1 MRPTTW
7 LTLALLIGCPS
18 PEPEPEPD
26 PEPEVAG
33 AEAPRSWAEILADLD
48 ERAREGAVTET
59 LHGTPVADP
68 YRALESDSE
77 LTREWIAA
85 QTERTEEALPIDEDM
100 RARIGAYLS
109 IGSIGGV
116 MVAGGKDGRPLRILY
131 EQREGGRE
139 QPVLTME
146 MVGPDGDGE
155 SPPRALIDPADA
167 ESWGERAAL
176 DWAYPSPDGRYL
188 AFGISHNGDEKSLLH
203 VMDLDETSD
212 AVLPLRIPRTKWC
225 NLAWLPDG
233 SGFYYTR
240 YPSEGEDGF
249 DAEREDAYF
258 PRIFFHAMDEED
270 PSDDP
275 LVFGA
280 ERPTDF
286 PFPQVS
292 DDGRWLVVNV
302 FRGWSASDVYLFD
315 RGRRGRDNAPDPEDA
330 NAGGD
335 RFITVTAGHESLT
348 RAIPH
353 DGDLYLWTNRDAP
366 RYRIQR
372 VDLRRAANRARWE
385 TIVPES
391 EAVLTD
397 WTFAGEGLAL
407 HYIDDIRST
416 LTLTDGDGKHA
427 RSVELP
433 TRGAIDAISGRD
445 GVNTLAFAFS
455 GYLQPPSLF
464 TVDSESAEPNARRTV
479 PTDLD
484 LSRYEARLE
493 RVTSADGTEVPV
505 HVIAPKDLE
514 PSGDARVLL
523 YGYGGFN
530 VNILPR
536 FSRNALY
543 WLEQGGVYAVA
554 HLRGGGELGE
564 EWHQAGMLG
573 NKPKV
578 FEDFEA
584 IIGWLTESGLSSPE
598 RIAITGG
605 SNGGLLMGAMVTRV
619 PERFGAAASYVGLY
633 DMVRYHHFPPAELW
647 ISEYGNPEE
656 AEAFAW
662 LHGYSPYHRVEAGT
676 PYPAVLIETAD
687 HDSRVHW
694 AHSTK
699 FAAALQAANGGERPI
714 YFHMDT
720 QQGHGAGT
728 RLSDLVEK
736 YARMYTFLDQQLAE

>member
-1 MRPTTW
+1 MRKTW
-7 LTLALLIGCPS
+7 LLLPLLMACPA
-18 PEPEPEPD
+18 PEATPEPD
-26 PEPEVAG
+26 PEPAPEAG
-33 AEAPRSWAEILADLD
+33 DEAPRGWPEILGDLN
-48 ERAREGAVTET
+48 ERAREHSITET
-59 LHGTPVADP
+59 IHGTPVTDP

-77 LTREWIAA
+77 LTRQWIAA
-85 QTERTEEALPIDEDM
+85 QTERTEEALPIDDAM
-100 RARIGAYLS
+100 RERIRAFLS
-109 IGSIGGV
+109 IGSIGGA
-116 MVAGGKDGRPLRILY
+116 MVVGGKDRRPLRVLY
-131 EQREGGRE
+131 ERRDGGRE

-146 MVGPDGDGE
+146 ELGE
-155 SPPRALIDPADA
+155 DAGEPRALIDPADA
-167 ESWGERAAL
+167 EAWGERAAL

-188 AFGISHNGDEKSLLH
+188 AFGISHNGDEKSVLH
-203 VMDLDETSD
+203 VMDLDAESD
-212 AVLPLRIPRTKWC
+212 AVLPLRIERTKWC
-225 NLAWLPDG
+225 NLAWLPNG

-240 YPSEGEDGF
+240 YPNEGEEGF

-258 PRIFFHAMDEED
+258 PRIFFHAMDDED
-270 PSDDP
+270 PGADP

-292 DDGRWLVVNV
+292 ADGRWLVVNV

-315 RGRRGRDNAPDPEDA
+315 RGRRGRRNAPDPEA
-330 NAGGD
+330 RAGGH
-335 RFITVTAGHESLT
+335 RFITVAAGHESLT
-348 RAIPH
+348 RAVAH

-366 RYRIQR
+366 RYRIRR
-372 VDLRRAANRARWE
+372 VDLRRAADRERWE

-397 WTFAGEGLAL
+397 WTFAGDGLAL

-416 LTLTDGDGKHA
+416 LTLTDGDGKNG

-433 TRGAIDAISGRD
+433 TRGAIDGVSGRD
-445 GVNTLAFAFS
+445 GVGTLAFAFS

-464 TVDSESAEPNARRTV
+464 TVDTENGELEEHRTV
-479 PTDLD
+479 PIDLD
-484 LSRYEARLE
+484 LSGYEARLE

-505 HVIAPKDLE
+505 HVIAAKDLE
-514 PSGDARVLL
+514 RNGDARVLL

-554 HLRGGGELGE
+554 NLRGGGEYGE

-573 NKPKV
+573 NKQNV
-578 FEDFEA
+578 FDDFEA
-584 IIGWLTESGLSSPE
+584 TIGWLASSGLSSPE

-605 SNGGLLMGAMVTRV
+605 SNGGLLMGAMITRV

-633 DMVRYHHFPPAELW
+633 DMVRYHRFPPAELW
-647 ISEYGNPEE
+647 ISEYGDPGE
-656 AEAFAW
+656 AEAFGW
-662 LHGYSPYHRVEAGT
+662 LHGYSPYHRVSEGT

-699 FAAALQAANGGERPI
+699 FAAALQEATSGEDPI

-736 YARMYTFLDQQLAE
+736 YARMYTFLDQQLAESR